1 MKLDKA
7 HRRTAARSKPARRCG
22 TDVPT
27 ALQALYRRALWAG
40 NAENHAGSVTYG
52 YGPECRLRHATNARV
67 GSTFILVVASTFY
80 VPQPCRLEGGDGLAG
95 RVFGDPDV
103 ACGEVGDRR
112 TVPSRIHI
120 DEHVVGGLPGPG
132 GYDGIAPRAAASF
145 RVEPDSVDCT
155 PSPCLRAR

>member
-22 TDVPT
+22 TDVLT
-27 ALQALYRRALWAG
+27 ALQALYRRALRAG

-80 VPQPCRLEGGDGLAG
+80 APQPYLLEGGDGLAG
-95 RVFGDPDV
+95 RVFGNPEV
-103 ACGEVGDRR
+103 ACGEVGDRG
-112 TVPSRIHI
+112 TVSSRIHI
-120 DEHVVGGLPGPG
+120 DEHVVDGSPGPG
-132 GYDGIAPRAAASF
+132 GYDGIAPRTAASC

-155 PSPCLRAR
+155 PNPGARSR